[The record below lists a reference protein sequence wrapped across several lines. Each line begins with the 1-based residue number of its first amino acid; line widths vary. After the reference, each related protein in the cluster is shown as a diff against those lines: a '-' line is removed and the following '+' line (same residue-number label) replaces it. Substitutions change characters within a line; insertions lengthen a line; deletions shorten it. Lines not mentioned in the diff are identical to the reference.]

1 ADTQQQSAQDRARH
15 MTVRE
20 QQFQQGLNQNKYV
33 TKVGKD
39 GNLYAINKGDPSDV
53 IGITK
58 ADGTPFESWDSAV
71 EAGRKARFEEAQ
83 NRQDRRQRERIAA
96 GGGKKGR
103 GMTAQQAH
111 VAARDELIKEGKID
125 ADGTMENPKWRDLV
139 NQKMQILDSNG
150 KPIMS
155 QQEAE
160 ERSTK
165 YPRRIP
171 YQEHKDFKDRVTR
184 KQAASQTEAQG
195 AGGGGGAGQGGG
207 AAKAPRVFPLAEVD
221 GYAKRK
227 GMNRQAAIAALQAA
241 GWTVQ

>member
-1 ADTQQQSAQDRARH
+1 EQRRYRMDQAQATQAQREFTNELALQRQATSQQRADTQQQSAQDRARH

-111 VAARDELIKEGKID
+111 VAARDELIKE
-125 ADGTMENPKWRDLV
+125 
-139 NQKMQILDSNG
+139 
-150 KPIMS
+150 
-155 QQEAE
+155 
-160 ERSTK
+160 
-165 YPRRIP
+165 
-171 YQEHKDFKDRVTR
+171 
-184 KQAASQTEAQG
+184 
-195 AGGGGGAGQGGG
+195 
-207 AAKAPRVFPLAEVD
+207 
-221 GYAKRK
+221 
-227 GMNRQAAIAALQAA
+227 
-241 GWTVQ
+241 